1 MRKKFFAMYALVG
14 ALVASPVFTSC
25 IDGEESSSVTAVRNE
40 RAAAIKAKIAMEQ
53 AEAERKAQ
61 LEELKLAADM
71 ANYEQQKAM
80 YEKYLLDYQL
90 QIEKAKKDLKD
101 YQETTL
107 SELTDAYT
115 KALSLAATAEWQVVK
130 YNQQIANLKEDF
142 ASAKEAVA
150 EQTENYNNEIAQFEA
165 KIAEAKK
172 LQEAGMDK
180 SSMNEKLAELK
191 LAYETA
197 NKELGELILQY
208 GQNAANTDVM
218 KAIQFFNTNGL
229 YVYTEDKNDLYVLD
243 NSEVLYQQRTFAQNA
258 ETYKKNLDDAIAALG
273 TEKDTEK
280 TTISVEND
288 NLTAYAELVRTTKQM
303 EAADALLAKLE
314 KALADAKTALAADE
328 DDTDL
333 QQDVIDAQ
341 NALTNFKN
349 DATNTTYNHDGDEE
363 GVKDAGY
370 RFAKNELST
379 AEMGLAN
386 AKDDVIY
393 KEKILANN
401 TQTST
406 EFEEALKAFEGE
418 AYEAYKTAVAEL
430 EAADKAAT
438 AAYNEWDALDDFYDS
453 YNDGIYNI
461 YRKIWNGSEYV
472 YQPMSLTTA
481 EYIEY
486 CEEYIETY
494 KEYIAELEA
503 VVEHDG
509 VEADSE
515 EALAVLIAYFEK
527 QIAIEE
533 AELVLYNKMVE
544 EAKAALDAY
553 LAE

>member
-370 RFAKNELST
+370 QFAKNELST